1 MPLKAVFARA
11 FSSLFRTRRGTPG
24 AALLLGL
31 GVLLTAAGCDVFS
44 DDGED
49 DPPPEAAALCTDG
62 QADGYPCHN
71 VDLMAQLDITEIGGA
86 PSEPGKSGTELNDIW
101 GWTDPQTG
109 RQYALVGRTDGTAF
123 VDVTDPAQPVFLGS
137 LPTATDASSWRDIK
151 VKNGH
156 ALIVSEAVGHGMQ
169 VFDLTTLRDASG
181 EGAPQTFEATAVY
194 DGFGRAHN
202 VVTAGEGTARA
213 YGVGLSGEQ
222 NAPDGAGGGPG
233 YHGVDLSDPANP
245 RFAGCFNSTVGRG
258 YTHDAQCVTYEGP
271 DAEHQGR
278 EICLGADEQGL
289 SVADLTDLESP
300 QQLATATYPQTGYTH
315 QGWFSDDQ
323 RYFYLDDET
332 DERSGLVDQ
341 TRTLIWDLED
351 LDNPVLVTQH
361 AGETP
366 AIDHN
371 QYLTGG
377 LAYQANYT
385 SGLRILDTSDKAAP
399 VEVGFFDVFPQN
411 NKSRFEGAWSVYPFF
426 EDGPLVVSSIGGG
439 LFVLRATGE
448 AAR

>member
-1 MPLKAVFARA
+1 
-11 FSSLFRTRRGTPG
+11 
-24 AALLLGL
+24 
-31 GVLLTAAGCDVFS
+31 
-44 DDGED
+44 
-49 DPPPEAAALCTDG
+49 
-62 QADGYPCHN
+62 
-71 VDLMAQLDITEIGGA
+71 
-86 PSEPGKSGTELNDIW
+86 
-101 GWTDPQTG
+101 
-109 RQYALVGRTDGTAF
+109 

-137 LPTATDASSWRDIK
+137 LPTATDASSWRDVK

-169 VFDLTTLRDASG
+169 VFDLTKLRDASG

-222 NAPDGAGGGPG
+222 NAPDGAGCGPG

-245 RFAGCFNSTVGRG
+245 QFAGCFNSTVGRG

-300 QQLATATYPQTGYTH
+300 RQLATATYPQTGYTH

-332 DERSGLVDQ
+332 DERDFDLVDQ

-361 AGETP
+361 AGGTP